1 MKKPKQKVI
10 QTEDSIEAFKG
21 LPGEFQKAMAVEGRN
36 LISGLWKQ
44 ALKPSDLPETK
55 AKEPQKTPQKAGD
68 LRPGEELSLKE
79 EKQVQRVEPGINYA
93 REIIH
98 AEKRIRTQDEHQ
110 TKVKIQEIVIEI
122 KKLTKSS
129 KELAVQFKDVQNL
142 EHIPEDAGKYHANFV
157 EWVLSMIRS
166 AREKVDNTLS
176 WTTALHS
183 KRKQKQ
189 YWSLFKKHGTSF
201 ALSGERTA
209 ANQVG

>member
-1 MKKPKQKVI
+1 MKKTKQKVI

-44 ALKPSDLPETK
+44 ALRPSDLPETR
-55 AKEPQKTPQKAGD
+55 AKDSQKTPQKAGD
-68 LRPGEELSLKE
+68 LRPGEELNLKE

-98 AEKRIRTQDEHQ
+98 AERKVEAKEQHQ
-110 TKVKIQEIVIEI
+110 TKMRIQEIIIEI

-142 EHIPEDAGKYHANFV
+142 EHIPEGAGKYHANFV

-183 KRKQKQ
+183 KKKQKS
-189 YWSLFKKHGTSF
+189 YWSLYKKHGTTF
-201 ALSGERTA
+201 GLSGERA
-209 ANQVG
+209 VAQQVG